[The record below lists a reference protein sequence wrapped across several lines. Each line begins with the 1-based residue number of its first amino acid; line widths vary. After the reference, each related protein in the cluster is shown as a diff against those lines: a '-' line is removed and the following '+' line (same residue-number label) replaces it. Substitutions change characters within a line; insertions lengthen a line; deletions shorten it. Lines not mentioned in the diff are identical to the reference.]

1 MFRLVKALAAG
12 ACILVL
18 PLVVLSCSKSSSP
31 ASPEAPARAEPPSAP
46 GPSAAVPSA
55 PAGPAAPAPA
65 QGEAGG
71 VSTPAAAP
79 KKTAPG
85 LPAEV
90 IYTSG
95 DVQAQR
101 QGGAWSDLEIGTK
114 LQKGDSVKV
123 GAASECQLKLADL
136 AVVSIR
142 ENTQVSVDSLAL
154 GESVAQ
160 AKLGLRTGTVLSKVK
175 KLTGSDSYAV
185 RTDSA
190 VGGVR
195 GTEFGVTVTP
205 QGNTLVTVKDGTV
218 AVLPAAY
225 DPDEVRALSAAAPE
239 VDQIAKII
247 ETSAAP
253 VRAGQELTVTPQQ
266 AARAEKDFQVIR
278 VAVARI
284 VKERQTMAAA
294 QASAGGAQST
304 GGAQAAGSSQTTGG
318 AQPAGGATPPPS
330 AAIEAQMKSIQAAT
344 ATLASLVGAPRV
356 LTPANEKALQRLE
369 ALPAPGT
376 PAGRTSSTPQAAP
389 AAPVVTPVR
398 IAVTTDPPDSEIEI
412 DGKPAGTGSYAA
424 DVNPGDSLT
433 FVIRHEGYATKT
445 LALTA
450 KGPAN
455 YPVRLDP
462 APIEGSFAAG
472 SAPLVGAVQA
482 SGDVLVSTDRLGQ
495 VIGTDRK
502 GRVQWKIA
510 TQNTPNENSSAVLAG
525 ATLYFTGAKE
535 FIVASAKT
543 GQVAGRIVLD
553 SATTH
558 LFGQRVAVS
567 GSLGVYPTSSSLMVF
582 DPATGAAIRQIPVA
596 GGTLMTPAISGG
608 RVLVVSQPGV
618 FLAADPQS
626 GQVLFQV
633 PTGASQP
640 VAGSVLVA
648 GTRAFF
654 ADRKGLVVC
663 VDLQGRKVLWKAS
676 LKGSGSKGVF
686 QDLEKSA
693 NGVFVFAGD
702 TIYAFSASDG
712 SELFPPITGASTAP
726 LDRDGRLYF
735 GTRNGTLAVADD
747 RTGKTVRS
755 LDMKTV
761 LNTRPQP
768 DGPRLLLGGEA
779 GQVFVVYPGS
789 IQ

>member
-1 MFRLVKALAAG
+1 MKALAAG

-18 PLVVLSCSKSSSP
+18 PLVILSCSRPSSP
-31 ASPEAPARAEPPSAP
+31 ASSKAAAPAQPAASPGASA
-46 GPSAAVPSA
+46 SA
-55 PAGPAAPAPA
+55 PAAPAAPTAPA
-65 QGEAGG
+65 QRTAGAAP
-71 VSTPAAAP
+71 TPAAAP
-79 KKTAPG
+79 QKTLPG

-95 DVQAQR
+95 DVQGQR
-101 QGGAWSDLEIGTK
+101 QGGAWSDLEIGAK
-114 LQKGDSVKV
+114 LQKGDAVKV

-154 GESVAQ
+154 GESVTQ
-160 AKLGLRTGTVLSKVK
+160 AKLGLKTGTVLSKVK
-175 KLTGSDSYAV
+175 KLTGSDSFAV
-185 RTDSA
+185 RTDTA

-205 QGNTLVTVKDGTV
+205 QGSTLVTVKDGTV

-225 DPDEVRALSAAAPE
+225 DPDEVRALSTSAPE
-239 VDQIAKII
+239 VDQIAREI
-247 ETSAAP
+247 EKSAAP
-253 VRAGQELTVTPQQ
+253 VRAGQEITVTPQQ

-284 VKERQTMAAA
+284 AKERETMAAA
-294 QASAGGAQST
+294 QASAAAAQPSGGAQATGGAQST
-304 GGAQAAGSSQTTGG
+304 GGT
-318 AQPAGGATPPPS
+318 TPPPA
-330 AAIEAQMKSIQAAT
+330 AAIEAQMKSIRAAT
-344 ATLASLVGAPRV
+344 ATLASLVGTPRV
-356 LTPANEKALQRLE
+356 MTTAHEQALQRLD
-369 ALPAPGT
+369 ALPAPSA
-376 PAGRTSSTPQAAP
+376 PVGRTSSTPQAAP
-389 AAPVVTPVR
+389 AAPAVTPVR
-398 IAVTTDPPDSEIEI
+398 IAVSTDPPDSEIEI

-433 FVIRHEGYATKT
+433 LVIRHEGYATKT

-455 YPVRLDP
+455 YPVQLDP
-462 APIEGSFAAG
+462 APIEASFAPG
-472 SAPLVGAVQA
+472 SAPVVGVVQA
-482 SGDVLVSTDRLGQ
+482 FGDVLISTDRQGQ
-495 VIGTDRK
+495 VTGTDRD
-502 GRVQWKIA
+502 GRTKWKIA

-525 ATLYFTGAKE
+525 DTLYFTGSKE

-543 GQVAGRIVLD
+543 GQVAGRLALD
-553 SATTH
+553 SVTTH

-567 GSLGVYPTSSSLMVF
+567 GSLGVYPTSGSIMVF
-582 DPATGAAIRQIPVA
+582 DPATGTAIRQIPVA

-608 RVLVVSQPGV
+608 RVFVVSQTGV

-663 VDLQGRKVLWKAS
+663 VDLQGRKVAWKAP

-693 NGVFVFAGD
+693 NGVFAFAGD
-702 TIYAFSASDG
+702 TIYAFSAADG
-712 SELFPPITGASTAP
+712 SELFPPITGASTPP

-735 GTRNGTLAVADD
+735 GARDGTLIIADD
-747 RTGKTVRS
+747 RTGKMVRS
-755 LDMKTV
+755 LDLKAT

-768 DGPRLLLGGEA
+768 DGPRLLLGGEE

-789 IQ
+789 IR